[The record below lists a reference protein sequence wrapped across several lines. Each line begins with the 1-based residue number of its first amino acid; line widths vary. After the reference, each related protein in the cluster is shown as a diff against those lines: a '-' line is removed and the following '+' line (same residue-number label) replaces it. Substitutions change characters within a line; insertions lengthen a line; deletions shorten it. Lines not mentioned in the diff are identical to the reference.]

1 MSGARLWLFVQTLA
15 LGNERVSEMALLGQ
29 IKSAAFPCEEVFP
42 CNTCK
47 SHGFVA
53 TVYELK
59 QNRPVEDSIFQPP
72 PRYRTAFLHTEI
84 SIPDENIAI
93 GESLGNVNES
103 RGKASRP
110 RTAPPKQAKES

>member
-29 IKSAAFPCEEVFP
+29 IKSAAYPCEEVFP

-47 SHGFVA
+47 SHGFIA

-59 QNRPVEDSIFQPP
+59 QNRPVKDSIFQPS
-72 PRYRTAFLHTEI
+72 PRYCTAFLPTEI
-84 SIPDENIAI
+84 SIPDKNIAI

-103 RGKASRP
+103 RGKA
-110 RTAPPKQAKES
+110 RTASPKQAKES